1 MCLKG
6 AEERG
11 GDLVDTVQEDKKKA
25 LLYSKCTRVKA
36 DRWGVGGGVY
46 GGVKSVQTQD
56 LEAEQ
61 NDIARHTGHLEVKN
75 AAAKLNE

>member
-1 MCLKG
+1 MKG
-6 AEERG
+6 AEERPWREG
-11 GDLVDTVQEDKKKA
+11 FRRHCSGRLKKA

-36 DRWGVGGGVY
+36 DRSGLGGVW
-46 GGVKSVQTQD
+46 GVKSVQTQD

-61 NDIARHTGHLEVKN
+61 NDIARHAGRLEVKN

>member
-1 MCLKG
+1 MLPRKTKKG
-6 AEERG
+6 SSVFKVHSRQSRS
-11 GDLVDTVQEDKKKA
+11 L
-25 LLYSKCTRVKA
+25 
-36 DRWGVGGGVY
+36 GGGGCMGG

-61 NDIARHTGHLEVKN
+61 NDIARHAGRLEVKN